1 MYDLNSLSLSEIVRC
16 GTDVRAAAATQDDV
30 AGALRAVAALL
41 RDRMRDGDGGP
52 PALAWVHLAAGGDTV
67 TAGSFTPA
75 SLPPG
80 FPAPGPA
87 GPAGPAGVRLREVD
101 DDPVRAVLAVGCAG
115 HRLTAGV
122 TVRLDQQTADLFE
135 LISLNLRIGLLP
147 HQDTGPDGRE
157 AALGDL
163 LGAVERASDRQATRM
178 ERTIAEFADATG
190 RLRRSQQALREREA
204 RLREETSLVEAL
216 HSVGADLSSE
226 LDVDRVVQRATDVA
240 TGLTGAAFGSF
251 FSNVTDELGE
261 SYQLHTLS
269 GVSRDAFT
277 KFPMPRNTEVFDPT
291 FRGVGHMRSDD
302 IRKDPRYGHNEPYA
316 GVPEG
321 HLPVVSY
328 LAVPV
333 ISSTGEVLGGFF
345 FGHPSPARF
354 TERHER
360 LAVGV
365 AAHAAVALDNAR
377 MYLRQ
382 RNAAVELQRSLL
394 PRIPQLPGL
403 EVVSR
408 YLPAA
413 KGVEVGG
420 DWVDLVP
427 LSAGRVA
434 LVVGDVMGKG
444 IRAAA
449 VMGQLR
455 TAIRSYA
462 SLDLSPGQL
471 MRQLNTLLAAD
482 LDTQMATCVYAVY
495 DLVHGTLSYA
505 NAGHPPAIG
514 VLAGQPSRLLTGP
527 VGPPLGIEDFPYTEQ
542 VVAVPPGEALLLYT
556 DGLVERRDRNI
567 EDRLADL
574 QARVA
579 LHPRP
584 TLGAIDDLVAGM
596 VDPAHHEDDIAV
608 LYVRQ
613 PPAEVPLTAVATYPA
628 TAAESRAARRFAGDT
643 VRGWDMPGELA
654 DTVVAVVAELFANA
668 ATHARTRHVELRL
681 HLLPA
686 HIAIEVLDQ
695 DNRLPFLIEPT
706 FDDEHHRGLQIVRVS
721 SDRWGTR
728 AVADGKIV
736 WAEIPREIPREVPR

>member
-1 MYDLNSLSLSEIVRC
+1 MYDLNSLSVSEIVRC
-16 GTDVRAAAATQDDV
+16 GTDIRAAAASGEDLR
-30 AGALRAVAALL
+30 AALRAVAALL
-41 RDRMRDGDGGP
+41 CDRVRDGRDGP
-52 PALAWVHLAAGGDTV
+52 PAFAWLRLTAGDTV
-67 TAGSFTPA
+67 VTAGGE
-75 SLPPG
+75 PPG
-80 FPAPGPA
+80 TVPPALDPP
-87 GPAGPAGVRLREVD
+87 PAGVHLHETD
-101 DDPVRAVLAVGCAG
+101 GHPVRVVLAVGGTG
-115 HRLTAGV
+115 HHLLAGV
-122 TVRLDQQTADLFE
+122 TVLLDTATAQLFE
-135 LISLNLRIGLLP
+135 LVGLSLRIGLQR
-147 HQDTGPDGRE
+147 HGGAGPAERE
-157 AALGDL
+157 GALDDL
-163 LGAVERASDRQATRM
+163 VLAVERAAAEQAARM
-178 ERTIAEFADATG
+178 EQTVAELAAAAD
-190 RLRRSQQALREREA
+190 RLRRSQHALREREA
-204 RLREETSLVEAL
+204 RLREETGLVEAL
-216 HSVGADLSSE
+216 HAVGTDLSSE

-240 TGLTGAAFGSF
+240 TSLTGAAFGSF
-251 FSNVTDELGE
+251 FYNVVDEVGE
-261 SYQLHTLS
+261 SYLLYALS
-269 GVSRDAFT
+269 GVPKAAFS
-277 KFPMPRNTEVFDPT
+277 KFPMPRNTKVFDPT
-291 FRGVGHMRSDD
+291 FRGVGYMRSDD
-302 IRKDPRYGHNEPYA
+302 ITKDPRYGQNEPYS
-316 GVPEG
+316 GIPDG

-333 ISSTGEVLGGFF
+333 ISAGGEVLGGFF
-345 FGHPSPARF
+345 FGHPLPARF

-365 AAHAAVALDNAR
+365 AAHAAGALDNAR
-377 MYLRQ
+377 TYLRQ

-394 PRIPQLPGL
+394 PRIPRVEGL
-403 EVVSR
+403 EIVSR

-462 SLDLSPGQL
+462 SLDLSPGRL

-482 LDTQMATCVYAVY
+482 LDTQMATCLYAVY

-505 NAGHPPAIG
+505 NAGHPPAVG

-527 VGPPLGIEDFPYTEQ
+527 VGPPLGTVDFPYTEQ

-556 DGLVERRDRNI
+556 DGLIERRDSNI
-567 EDRLADL
+567 EDRLAAL
-574 QARVA
+574 QARAA

-584 TLGAIDDLVAGM
+584 TLDAIDDLVAGM

-608 LYVRQ
+608 LYIRQ
-613 PPAEVPLTAVATYPA
+613 PPSEVPLTAVAAYPA
-628 TAAESRAARRFAGDT
+628 AAEESRAARRFVVT
-643 VRGWDMPGELA
+643 TLLGWGVPDERA
-654 DTVVAVVAELFANA
+654 ETAVAVVAELFANA

-686 HIAIEVLDQ
+686 HVAVEVFDQ

-706 FDDEHHRGLQIVRVS
+706 FDDEHHRGLHIVRAT

-728 AVADGKIV
+728 AVPDGKIV
-736 WAEIPREIPREVPR
+736 WAEIPLHPGPAA

>member
-16 GTDVRAAAATQDDV
+16 GTEV
-30 AGALRAVAALL
+30 RAVAAKGDDLSGALYDVAELL
-41 RDRMRDGDGGP
+41 HERIRDGAAGP
-52 PALAWVHLAAGGDTV
+52 SAFSWLRLAAGETIV
-67 TAGSFTPA
+67 TTA
-75 SLPPG
+75 
-80 FPAPGPA
+80 
-87 GPAGPAGVRLREVD
+87 PAGVLPAGGWGATGDWRAPGAMPAGVQLREVD
-101 DDPVRAVLAVGCAG
+101 DDPVRTVLAVGCAG
-115 HRLTAGV
+115 HHLLAGV

-135 LISLNLRIGLLP
+135 LIVLNLRIGLHRHADP
-147 HQDTGPDGRE
+147 GDAAARE
-157 AALGDL
+157 EAYGDL
-163 LGAVERASDRQATRM
+163 LGAVERAAERQAARL
-178 ERTIAEFADATG
+178 ERTVAELADAAA
-190 RLRRSQQALREREA
+190 RLRRSQQELREREG

-216 HSVGADLSSE
+216 HSVGTELSSE

-251 FSNVTDELGE
+251 FYNVTDELGE
-261 SYQLHTLS
+261 SHQLYSLS
-269 GVSRDAFT
+269 GVSKEAFA
-277 KFPMPRNTEVFDPT
+277 KFPLPRNTSVFDPT
-291 FRGVGHMRSDD
+291 FRGVGYLRSDD
-302 IRKDPRYGHNEPYA
+302 IRKDPRYGHNPPYT
-316 GVPEG
+316 GIPSG
-321 HLPVVSY
+321 HLQVVSY

-333 ISSTGEVLGGFF
+333 VSSTGEVLGGFF
-345 FGHPSPARF
+345 FGHPQVARF

-360 LAVGV
+360 LAVGI

-382 RNAAVELQRSLL
+382 RDAAVELQRSLL
-394 PRIPQLPGL
+394 PRIPRVDGM

-462 SLDLSPGQL
+462 SLDLAPGQL

-482 LDTQMATCVYAVY
+482 DDTQMASCVYAVY

-505 NAGHPPAIG
+505 NAGHPPAVG
-514 VLAGQPSRLLTGP
+514 VLAGQPTRLLTGP
-527 VGPPLGIEDFPYTEQ
+527 VGPPLGTADFPYTEQ

-556 DGLVERRDRNI
+556 DGLIERRDRNI

-574 QARVA
+574 QARIA

-584 TLGAIDDLVAGM
+584 TLAAIDDLVAGM

-613 PPAEVPLTAVATYPA
+613 PPTEVPLTAVAAYPA
-628 TAAESRAARRFAGDT
+628 VASESRAARRFVQET
-643 VRGWDMPGELA
+643 LRGWDVPGERT
-654 DTVVAVVAELFANA
+654 DTAVAVVAELFANA

-686 HIAIEVLDQ
+686 HVAIEVFDQ

-706 FDDEHHRGLQIVRVS
+706 FDDEHHRGLQIVRAS

-736 WAEIPREIPREVPR
+736 WAEIP

>member
-16 GTDVRAAAATQDDV
+16 GTDVRAAAAAAHDLP
-30 AGALRAVAALL
+30 AALRAVAALL
-41 RDRMRDGDGGP
+41 CERVRDGDERDGHGGP
-52 PALAWVHLAAGGDTV
+52 AFAWLHLAAGGEAITV
-67 TAGSFTPA
+67 GGPPAADPEALTAPR
-75 SLPPG
+75 
-80 FPAPGPA
+80 
-87 GPAGPAGVRLREVD
+87 GVTLHDAD
-101 DDPVRAVLAVGCAG
+101 DYPVRVVLAVIGAG
-115 HRLTAGV
+115 YRLLAGV
-122 TVRLDQQTADLFE
+122 TVRLDQATAQLFE
-135 LISLNLRIGLLP
+135 LIGGNLWIGLQRHLGA
-147 HQDTGPDGRE
+147 GPAERE
-157 AALGDL
+157 EALGDL
-163 LGAVERASDRQATRM
+163 LTAVERTAAEQATRL
-178 ERTIAEFADATG
+178 ERTVAELGDAAG
-190 RLRRSQQALREREA
+190 RLRRSQHELREREA

-216 HSVGADLSSE
+216 HAVGTDLSSE

-240 TGLTGAAFGSF
+240 TSLTGAAFGSF
-251 FSNVTDELGE
+251 FYNVTDELGE
-261 SYQLHTLS
+261 SYQLYTLS
-269 GVSRDAFT
+269 GVSKESFA
-277 KFPMPRNTEVFDPT
+277 KFPMPRNTKVFDPT
-291 FRGVGHMRSDD
+291 FRGVGHLRSDD
-302 IRKDPRYGHNEPYA
+302 ITKDPRYGLNEPYS
-316 GVPEG
+316 GDPEG

-345 FGHPSPARF
+345 FGHPRPARF
-354 TERHER
+354 TARHER

-365 AAHAAVALDNAR
+365 AAHAAAALDNAR

-382 RNAAVELQRSLL
+382 RTAAVELQRSLL
-394 PRIPQLPGL
+394 PRIPRVEGL

-462 SLDLSPGQL
+462 SLDLSPGRL

-482 LDTQMATCVYAVY
+482 LDTEMATCLYAVY
-495 DLVHGTLSYA
+495 DLVHGTLNYA
-505 NAGHPPAIG
+505 NAGHLPAVG
-514 VLAGQPSRLLTGP
+514 VLSGQPSRLLTGP
-527 VGPPLGIEDFPYTEQ
+527 VGPPLGTVDFPYTEQ

-556 DGLVERRDRNI
+556 DGLIERRDSNI
-567 EDRLADL
+567 EDRLAHL
-574 QARVA
+574 QVRVA

-584 TLGAIDDLVAGM
+584 SLAALDDLVAGM
-596 VDPAHHEDDIAV
+596 VDPAHHEDDLAV

-613 PPAEVPLTAVATYPA
+613 LPDEVPRTARATYPA
-628 TAAESRAARRFAGDT
+628 SAERSRTARRFVEQT
-643 VRGWDMPGELA
+643 LLGWGVPGERV
-654 DTVVAVVAELFANA
+654 DTAVSVVAELFANA
-668 ATHARTRHVELRL
+668 ATHARTRTVELRL

-686 HIAIEVLDQ
+686 HIAVEVFDQ

-706 FDDEHHRGLQIVRVS
+706 FDDEHHRGLHIVRAT

-736 WAEIPREIPREVPR
+736 WAEIPLRPH

>member
-16 GTDVRAAAATQDDV
+16 GTEVRAAAGAGKDLP
-30 AGALRAVAALL
+30 GALRAVATLL
-41 RDRMRDGDGGP
+41 RDRVRDGHDGPGFAWVRVAAGDETVTVGDLPAPLP
-52 PALAWVHLAAGGDTV
+52 PALDA
-67 TAGSFTPA
+67 
-75 SLPPG
+75 PP
-80 FPAPGPA
+80 P
-87 GPAGPAGVRLREVD
+87 GVRLYDAD
-101 DDPVRAVLAVGCAG
+101 DYPVRVVLAVAGAG
-115 HRLTAGV
+115 HRLLAGV
-122 TVRLDQQTADLFE
+122 TVRLDGPTAQLFE
-135 LISLNLRIGLLP
+135 LVGLNLRIGLQP
-147 HQDTGPDGRE
+147 HQGATPTQRE
-157 AALGDL
+157 EAFGDL
-163 LGAVERASDRQATRM
+163 LTAVERAAAEQAGRM
-178 ERTIAEFADATG
+178 EQTIAELGDAAG
-190 RLRRSQQALREREA
+190 RLRRSRQELREREA
-204 RLREETSLVEAL
+204 RLRDETSLVEAL
-216 HSVGADLSSE
+216 HAVGTDLSSE
-226 LDVDRVVQRATDVA
+226 LDIDRVVQRATDVA
-240 TGLTGAAFGSF
+240 TELTGAAFGSF
-251 FSNVTDELGE
+251 FYNVTDDLGE
-261 SYQLHTLS
+261 SYLLYTLS
-269 GVSRDAFT
+269 GVSKESFA
-277 KFPMPRNTEVFDPT
+277 KFPMPRNTKVFDPT
-291 FRGVGHMRSDD
+291 FRGVGYLRSDD
-302 IRKDPRYGHNEPYA
+302 ITKDPRYGHNLPYA
-316 GVPEG
+316 GIPEG

-333 ISSTGEVLGGFF
+333 VSSTGEVLGGFF
-345 FGHPSPARF
+345 FGHPRPARF
-354 TERHER
+354 TARHER

-377 MYLRQ
+377 LYLRQ

-394 PRIPQLPGL
+394 PRIPRVEGL

-495 DLVHGTLSYA
+495 DLVNGELCYT
-505 NAGHPPAIG
+505 NAGHPPAVG
-514 VLAGQPSRLLTGP
+514 VLAGQSPRLLTGP
-527 VGPPLGIEDFPYTEQ
+527 VGPPLGIVDFPYTEQ
-542 VVAVPPGEALLLYT
+542 SVAVPPGEALLLYT
-556 DGLVERRDRNI
+556 DGLVERRDSNI
-567 EDRLADL
+567 EDRLDDL
-574 QARVA
+574 QRRIA

-584 TLGAIDDLVAGM
+584 SLEAIDDLVAGM

-613 PPAEVPLTAVATYPA
+613 PPGEVPLTAVAAYPA
-628 TAAESRAARRFAGDT
+628 SPEQSRAARRFVQETLG
-643 VRGWDMPGELA
+643 GWGVPGERIETA
-654 DTVVAVVAELFANA
+654 VAAVAELFANA
-668 ATHARTRHVELRL
+668 ATHARTHRVELRL

-686 HIAIEVLDQ
+686 HVAVEVCDQ
-695 DNRLPFLIEPT
+695 DNRLPFLIEPA
-706 FDDEHHRGLQIVRVS
+706 FDDEHHRGLHIVRAT

-728 AVADGKIV
+728 PVRDGKIV
-736 WAEIPREIPREVPR
+736 WAEIPLRPAP

>member
-16 GTDVRAAAATQDDV
+16 GADVRAVAANGQDLPS
-30 AGALRAVAALL
+30 ALRAVGVLL
-41 RDRMRDGDGGP
+41 RDRVRDGEAGP
-52 PALAWVHLAAGGDTV
+52 PAFAWL
-67 TAGSFTPA
+67 
-75 SLPPG
+75 
-80 FPAPGPA
+80 
-87 GPAGPAGVRLREVD
+87 
-101 DDPVRAVLAVGCAG
+101 
-115 HRLTAGV
+115 RLTAGDDVVVIGDDGGSGGGAAAGAPDLGRPITGVHLREADDYPVRVVLTVAGVGYHLLAGV
-122 TVRLDQQTADLFE
+122 TVLLDEETAGLFE
-135 LISLNLRIGLLP
+135 LIGLSLRIGL
-147 HQDTGPDGRE
+147 QRRQGDGAAAARE
-157 AALGDL
+157 EALGDL
-163 LGAVERASDRQATRM
+163 LAAVEHAAAEQAARL
-178 ERTIAEFADATG
+178 ERTVTELGDAAG
-190 RLRRSQQALREREA
+190 RLRRSQHELRAREA

-216 HSVGADLSSE
+216 HSVGSDLSAE

-240 TGLTGAAFGSF
+240 AQLTGAAFGSF
-251 FSNVTDELGE
+251 FYNVTDELGE
-261 SYQLHTLS
+261 SYLLYTLS
-269 GVSRDAFT
+269 GVPKEAFST
-277 KFPMPRNTEVFDPT
+277 FPMPRNTKVFDPT
-291 FRGVGHMRSDD
+291 FRGVGYMRSDD
-302 IRKDPRYGHNEPYA
+302 IRNDPRYGHNAPYSGIPA
-316 GVPEG
+316 G

-333 ISSTGEVLGGFF
+333 VSSTGEVLGGFF
-345 FGHPSPARF
+345 FGHPQPARF
-354 TERHER
+354 TARHER

-394 PRIPQLPGL
+394 PRIPQLQGL
-403 EVVSR
+403 EIVSR

-413 KGVEVGG
+413 KGIEVGG
-420 DWVDLVP
+420 DWVDIVP
-427 LSAGRVA
+427 LSAGRIA

-462 SLDLSPGQL
+462 SLDLSPGSL

-482 LDTQMATCVYAVY
+482 LDTEMATCLYAVY
-495 DLVHGTLSYA
+495 DLVHGTLNYA
-505 NAGHPPAIG
+505 NAGHLPAVG

-527 VGPPLGIEDFPYTEQ
+527 VGPPLGTVDFPYTEQ
-542 VVAVPPGEALLLYT
+542 SVVVPPGEALLLYT

-574 QARVA
+574 QAHIAR
-579 LHPRP
+579 HPRP
-584 TLGAIDDLVAGM
+584 TLAAIDDLVAGM

-613 PPAEVPLTAVATYPA
+613 LPDEVPRTAFCTYPA
-628 TAAESRAARRFAGDT
+628 SAAQSRPARRFVEDT
-643 VRGWDMPGELA
+643 LHGWGVPRERIE
-654 DTVVAVVAELFANA
+654 TVIAVVAELFANA
-668 ATHARTRHVELRL
+668 ATHARTRDVGLRL

-686 HIAIEVLDQ
+686 HVAVEVYDQ

-706 FDDEHHRGLQIVRVS
+706 YDDEHHRGLHIVRAT

-728 AVADGKIV
+728 AVTDGKIV
-736 WAEIPREIPREVPR
+736 WAEIPLRPRPVV

>member
-16 GTDVRAAAATQDDV
+16 GTDVRAAAATQEDLP
-30 AGALRAVAALL
+30 GALRAVAVLL
-41 RDRMRDGDGGP
+41 RDRVRDGQDGP
-52 PALAWVHLAAGGDTV
+52 PAFAWIRLAAGATVVSVGDPP
-67 TAGSFTPA
+67 PA
-75 SLPPG
+75 ALPVE
-80 FPAPGPA
+80 
-87 GPAGPAGVRLREVD
+87 GPAGVQLHDAD
-101 DDPVRAVLAVGCAG
+101 DYPVRVVLAVGDPG
-115 HRLTAGV
+115 HRMLAGV
-122 TVRLDQQTADLFE
+122 TVRLDEPTARLFE
-135 LISLNLRIGLLP
+135 LVSLNLRIGLQR
-147 HQDTGPDGRE
+147 HQGACPAQRE

-163 LGAVERASDRQATRM
+163 LTAVERAAAEQAARM
-178 ERTIAEFADATG
+178 EQTVAELAAAAD
-190 RLRRSQQALREREA
+190 RLRRSQHELREREA
-204 RLREETSLVEAL
+204 RLREETGIAEAL
-216 HSVGADLSSE
+216 HAVGTDLSSE

-240 TGLTGAAFGSF
+240 TDLTGAAFGSF
-251 FSNVTDELGE
+251 FYNVTDEVGE
-261 SYQLHTLS
+261 SYLLYTLS
-269 GVSRDAFT
+269 GVPKEAFS
-277 KFPMPRNTEVFDPT
+277 KFPMPRNTKVFDPT
-291 FRGVGHMRSDD
+291 FRGVGYMRSDD
-302 IRKDPRYGHNEPYA
+302 ITKDPRYGHNEPYS
-316 GVPEG
+316 GIPDG

-345 FGHPSPARF
+345 FGHPQRARF

-365 AAHAAVALDNAR
+365 AAHAAGALDNAR

-394 PRIPQLPGL
+394 PRIPRLDGL

-420 DWVDLVP
+420 DWVDLLP

-462 SLDLSPGQL
+462 SLDLSPGSL
-471 MRQLNTLLAAD
+471 LRQLNTLLTAD
-482 LDTQMATCVYAVY
+482 LDTQMATCLYAVY

-505 NAGHPPAIG
+505 NAGHPPAVG

-527 VGPPLGIEDFPYTEQ
+527 VGPPLGTVDFPYTEH

-556 DGLVERRDRNI
+556 DGLIERRDSNI

-574 QARVA
+574 QGRIA

-584 TLGAIDDLVAGM
+584 TLAAIDDLVAGM

-613 PPAEVPLTAVATYPA
+613 PPAEVPLTAVAAYPA
-628 TAAESRAARRFAGDT
+628 SAAQSRTARRFVEETLD
-643 VRGWDMPGELA
+643 GWGVPGERTETA
-654 DTVVAVVAELFANA
+654 VAVVAELFANA

-686 HIAIEVLDQ
+686 HVAVEVFDQ

-706 FDDEHHRGLQIVRVS
+706 FDDEHHRGLHIVRAT

-736 WAEIPREIPREVPR
+736 WAEIPLHPRPAV

>member
-16 GTDVRAAAATQDDV
+16 GTEV
-30 AGALRAVAALL
+30 RAVAAKGDDLSGALHAVAELL
-41 RDRMRDGDGGP
+41 HERIRDGDAGP
-52 PALAWVHLAAGGDTV
+52 SAFSWLRLAAGETVVTTVPAGALPVGGWGATGDWR
-67 TAGSFTPA
+67 
-75 SLPPG
+75 
-80 FPAPGPA
+80 APGA
-87 GPAGPAGVRLREVD
+87 VATGVQLREVD
-101 DDPVRAVLAVGCAG
+101 DHPVRAVLAVGCAG
-115 HRLTAGV
+115 HHLLGGV

-135 LISLNLRIGLLP
+135 LIFLNLRIGLHRHVDP
-147 HQDTGPDGRE
+147 GNAAARE
-157 AALGDL
+157 EAFGDL
-163 LGAVERASDRQATRM
+163 LVAVERAAERQAAHL
-178 ERTIAEFADATG
+178 ERTVAELADAAG
-190 RLRRSQQALREREA
+190 RLRRSQQELREREG

-216 HSVGADLSSE
+216 HSVGTELSSE

-240 TGLTGAAFGSF
+240 TSLTGAAFGSF
-251 FSNVTDELGE
+251 FYNVTDEFGE
-261 SYQLHTLS
+261 SYLLYTLS
-269 GVSRDAFT
+269 GVSRDKFA
-277 KFPMPRNTEVFDPT
+277 KFPMPRNTKVFDPT
-291 FRGVGHMRSDD
+291 FRGVGYIRSDD
-302 IRKDPRYGHNEPYA
+302 IRKDPRYGHNPPHA
-316 GVPEG
+316 GIPAG

-345 FGHPSPARF
+345 FGHPRAGRF

-394 PRIPQLPGL
+394 PRIPRVDGL

-462 SLDLSPGQL
+462 SLDLAPGQL

-482 LDTQMATCVYAVY
+482 HDTQMASCVYAVY

-505 NAGHPPAIG
+505 NAGHPPAVG
-514 VLAGQPSRLLTGP
+514 VLEGQPTRLLTGP
-527 VGPPLGIEDFPYTEQ
+527 IGPPLGTVDFPYTEQ
-542 VVAVPPGEALLLYT
+542 IVAVPPGEALLLYT
-556 DGLVERRDRNI
+556 DGLIERRDRNI

-574 QARVA
+574 QARIVQ
-579 LHPRP
+579 HPRP
-584 TLGAIDDLVAGM
+584 TLTAIDDLVAGM

-613 PPAEVPLTAVATYPA
+613 PPAEVPLTAVAAYPA
-628 TAAESRAARRFAGDT
+628 AASESRAARRFVQET
-643 VRGWDMPGELA
+643 LRGWGVPGERA
-654 DTVVAVVAELFANA
+654 ETAVAVVAELFANA

-686 HIAIEVLDQ
+686 HVAVEVFDQ

-706 FDDEHHRGLQIVRVS
+706 FDDEHHRGLQIVRAS

-728 AVADGKIV
+728 AVADGKVV
-736 WAEIPREIPREVPR
+736 WAEIP

>member
-16 GTDVRAAAATQDDV
+16 GTDVRDAAATGEDLP
-30 AGALRAVAALL
+30 AALRAVAVLL
-41 RDRMRDGDGGP
+41 RDRVRDGRDGP
-52 PALAWVHLAAGGDTV
+52 PAFAWIRLAAGGQVVTV
-67 TAGSFTPA
+67 GEPPVLAPPVLDPPA
-75 SLPPG
+75 V
-80 FPAPGPA
+80 
-87 GPAGPAGVRLREVD
+87 GVHLNEAD
-101 DDPVRAVLAVGCAG
+101 DHPVRVVLAVGGTG
-115 HRLTAGV
+115 HHLLAGV
-122 TVRLDQQTADLFE
+122 TVRLDKATAELFE
-135 LISLNLRIGLLP
+135 LVSLSLRIGLLR
-147 HQDTGPDGRE
+147 HQGAGAAQRE

-163 LGAVERASDRQATRM
+163 LVAVERAAAQQATRM
-178 ERTIAEFADATG
+178 EQTVAELAAAGD
-190 RLRRSQQALREREA
+190 RLRRSQHALREREA
-204 RLREETSLVEAL
+204 RLREETSLAEAL
-216 HSVGADLSSE
+216 HVVGTDLSSE
-226 LDVDRVVQRATDVA
+226 LDVDRVAQRATDLA

-251 FSNVTDELGE
+251 FYNVADELGE
-261 SYQLHTLS
+261 SYLLYALS
-269 GVSRDAFT
+269 GVPKAAFS
-277 KFPMPRNTEVFDPT
+277 KFPMPRNTKVFDPT
-291 FRGVGHMRSDD
+291 FRGVGYMRSDD
-302 IRKDPRYGHNEPYA
+302 ITNDPRYGHNEPYS
-316 GVPEG
+316 GIPDG
-321 HLPVVSY
+321 HPPVVSY

-333 ISSTGEVLGGFF
+333 ISAGGEVLGGFF
-345 FGHPSPARF
+345 FGHPQPARF

-365 AAHAAVALDNAR
+365 AGHAAGALDNAR

-394 PRIPQLPGL
+394 PRIPRLEGL

-482 LDTQMATCVYAVY
+482 LDTQMATCLYAVY
-495 DLVHGTLSYA
+495 DLVHGTLNYA
-505 NAGHPPAIG
+505 NAGHPPAVG

-527 VGPPLGIEDFPYTEQ
+527 VGPPLGTVDFPYTEQ
-542 VVAVPPGEALLLYT
+542 AVVVPPGEALLLYT
-556 DGLVERRDRNI
+556 DGLIERRDSNI

-574 QARVA
+574 QERIA

-584 TLGAIDDLVAGM
+584 TLAAIDDLVDGM

-613 PPAEVPLTAVATYPA
+613 PPSEVPLTAVATYPA
-628 TAAESRAARRFAGDT
+628 SAAESRSARRFVTGT
-643 VRGWDMPGELA
+643 LLGWGVPAERA
-654 DTVVAVVAELFANA
+654 DTTVAVVAELFANA

-686 HIAIEVLDQ
+686 HIAVEVLDQ
-695 DNRLPFLIEPT
+695 DNRMPFLIEPA
-706 FDDEHHRGLQIVRVS
+706 FDDEHHRGLHIVRAT

-728 AVADGKIV
+728 PVPDGKIV
-736 WAEIPREIPREVPR
+736 WAEIPLRPRPVA